1 MKILFAASEALPF
14 IKVGGLGDVMGAL
27 PKELVKK
34 GVDAR
39 VVIPMYSVMSQE
51 MRDQCKF
58 EKFFYFSLGWRSCYC
73 GIFSAQANG
82 VTYYLIDNEQYFKR
96 GGTYGEFDDA
106 ERFAYFSKAVLEIL
120 PHIDFFP
127 DIIHANDWHTALVP
141 VYLDTQYRSLPGYG
155 SIKTVFSIHN
165 IEFQGKYGL
174 DTLGSVFA
182 LPPDWESVVEHDG
195 CLNLMKGAI
204 ERANAVNTV
213 SETYANE
220 ILDPYFSFGLDTI
233 LRPRRY
239 KLSGIVN
246 GIDVK
251 AFDPATDPAIAVNYD
266 IDTRADK
273 VENKLALQKELGLA
287 VDPDIPMIGMVGR
300 LTSQKGIDLMYPIM
314 EELMKHEVQLVV
326 LGTGYAEIE
335 DFMRFCDA
343 AYHDKMR
350 AMITFS
356 SSMAQKIY
364 SGADL
369 FLMPS
374 KSEPC
379 GLAQLIS
386 MRYGTIPVVHAVGG
400 LKDTVV
406 PYNPAEG
413 TGNGVNFQSY
423 NAWDMYDAI
432 MRGIAIWSDPEER
445 DQIMLNGMSGD
456 YSWDVSADKYLKL
469 YESVL

>member
-1 MKILFAASEALPF
+1 MKILFAAAEASPF
-14 IKVGGLGDVMGAL
+14 IKVGGLGDVAGAL
-27 PKELVKK
+27 PKALVEK
-34 GVDAR
+34 GHDVR
-39 VVIPMYSVMSQE
+39 VVLPLYSSIKWE
-51 MRDQCKF
+51 MR
-58 EKFFYFSLGWRSCYC
+58 EKCQYIKYFYFMHGWRNCYC
-73 GIFSAQANG
+73 GIFEANIDG
-82 VTYYLIDNEQYFKR
+82 VIYYLVDNEYYFKR
-96 GGTYGEFDDA
+96 RAPYGEFDDG
-106 ERFAYFSKAVLEIL
+106 ERFAFFSRAVLEIL
-120 PHIDFFP
+120 PQVDFFP
-127 DIIHANDWHTALVP
+127 DIIHCNDWHTAAVP
-141 VYLDTQYRSLPGYG
+141 VYLDAQYRWRDGYEY
-155 SIKTVFSIHN
+155 IRTVFSIHN

-406 PYNPAEG
+406 PFDAETG
-413 TGNGVNFQSY
+413 KGNGVNFQSF
-423 NAWDMYDAI
+423 NATDMLDAI
-432 MRGIAIWSDPEER
+432 KRAIAIWQNKEQR
-445 DQIMLNGMSGD
+445 KTIMSNAMSGD
-456 YSWDVSADKYLKL
+456 YSWKASAEEYCKL
-469 YESVL
+469 YESL

>member
-1 MKILFAASEALPF
+1 MKILFAAAEASPF
-14 IKVGGLGDVMGAL
+14 IKVGGLGDVAGAL
-27 PKELVKK
+27 QKALVEK
-34 GVDAR
+34 GHDVR
-39 VVIPMYSVMSQE
+39 VVLPLYSSIKWE
-51 MRDQCKF
+51 MR
-58 EKFFYFSLGWRSCYC
+58 EKCQYIKYFYFMHGWRNCYC
-73 GIFSAQANG
+73 GIFEANIDG
-82 VTYYLIDNEQYFKR
+82 VIYYLVDNEYYFKR
-96 GGTYGEFDDA
+96 RAPYGEFDDG
-106 ERFAYFSKAVLEIL
+106 ERFAFFSRAVLEIL
-120 PHIDFFP
+120 PQVDFFP
-127 DIIHANDWHTALVP
+127 DIIHCNDWHTAAVP
-141 VYLDTQYRSLPGYG
+141 VYLDAQYRWRDGYEY
-155 SIKTVFSIHN
+155 IRTVFSIHN

-445 DQIMLNGMSGD
+445 DQIMVNGMSGD

>member
-1 MKILFAASEALPF
+1 MKILFAAAEASPF
-14 IKVGGLGDVMGAL
+14 IKVGGLGDVAGAL
-27 PKELVKK
+27 PKALVEK
-34 GVDAR
+34 GHDVR
-39 VVIPMYSVMSQE
+39 VVLPLYSSIKWE
-51 MRDQCKF
+51 MR
-58 EKFFYFSLGWRSCYC
+58 EKCQYIKYFYFMHGWRNCYC
-73 GIFSAQANG
+73 GIFEANIDG
-82 VTYYLIDNEQYFKR
+82 VIYYLVDNEYYFKR
-96 GGTYGEFDDA
+96 RAPYGEFDDG
-106 ERFAYFSKAVLEIL
+106 ERFAFFSRAVLEIL
-120 PHIDFFP
+120 PQVDFFP
-127 DIIHANDWHTALVP
+127 DIIHCNDWHTAAVP
-141 VYLDTQYRSLPGYG
+141 VYLDAQYRWRDGYEY
-155 SIKTVFSIHN
+155 IRTVFSIHN

-266 IDTRADK
+266 INTRADK

>member
-1 MKILFAASEALPF
+1 MKILFAAAEASPF
-14 IKVGGLGDVMGAL
+14 IKVGGLGDVAGAL
-27 PKELVKK
+27 PKALVEK
-34 GVDAR
+34 GHDVR
-39 VVIPMYSVMSQE
+39 VVLPLYSSIKWE
-51 MRDQCKF
+51 MR
-58 EKFFYFSLGWRSCYC
+58 EKCQYIKYFYFMHGWRNCYC
-73 GIFSAQANG
+73 GIFEANIDG
-82 VTYYLIDNEQYFKR
+82 VIYYLVDNEYYFKR
-96 GGTYGEFDDA
+96 RAPYGEFDDG
-106 ERFAYFSKAVLEIL
+106 ERFAFFSRAVLEIL
-120 PHIDFFP
+120 PQVDFFP
-127 DIIHANDWHTALVP
+127 DIIHCNDWHTAAVP
-141 VYLDTQYRSLPGYG
+141 VYLDAQYRWRDGYEY
-155 SIKTVFSIHN
+155 IRTVFSIHN

-273 VENKLALQKELGLA
+273 VEKKLALQKELGLA

-445 DQIMLNGMSGD
+445 DQIMVNGMSGD

>member
-1 MKILFAASEALPF
+1 MKILFAAAEASPF
-14 IKVGGLGDVMGAL
+14 IKVGGLGDVAGAL
-27 PKELVKK
+27 PKALVEK
-34 GVDAR
+34 GHDVR
-39 VVIPMYSVMSQE
+39 VVLPLYSSIKWE
-51 MRDQCKF
+51 MR
-58 EKFFYFSLGWRSCYC
+58 EKCQYIKYFYFMHGWRNCYC
-73 GIFSAQANG
+73 GIFEANIDG
-82 VTYYLIDNEQYFKR
+82 VIYYLVDNEYYFKR
-96 GGTYGEFDDA
+96 RAPYGEFDDG
-106 ERFAYFSKAVLEIL
+106 ERFAFFSRAVLEIL
-120 PHIDFFP
+120 PQVDFFP
-127 DIIHANDWHTALVP
+127 DIIHCNDWHTAAVP
-141 VYLDTQYRSLPGYG
+141 VYLDAQYRWRDGYEY
-155 SIKTVFSIHN
+155 IRTVFSIHN

-287 VDPDIPMIGMVGR
+287 VDPDIPMIGMVWR
-300 LTSQKGIDLMYPIM
+300 LTSQNGIDLMYPIM

-445 DQIMLNGMSGD
+445 DQIMVNGMSWD

>member
-1 MKILFAASEALPF
+1 MKILFAAAEASPF
-14 IKVGGLGDVMGAL
+14 IKVGGLGDVAGAL
-27 PKELVKK
+27 PKALVEK
-34 GVDAR
+34 GHDVR
-39 VVIPMYSVMSQE
+39 VVLPLYSSIKWE
-51 MRDQCKF
+51 MR
-58 EKFFYFSLGWRSCYC
+58 EKCQYIKYFYFMHGWRNCYC
-73 GIFSAQANG
+73 GIFEANIDG
-82 VTYYLIDNEQYFKR
+82 VIYYLVDNEYYFKR
-96 GGTYGEFDDA
+96 RAPYGEFDDG
-106 ERFAYFSKAVLEIL
+106 ERFAFFSRAVLEIL
-120 PHIDFFP
+120 PQVDFFP
-127 DIIHANDWHTALVP
+127 DIIHCNDWHTAAVP
-141 VYLDTQYRSLPGYG
+141 VYLDAQYRWRDGYEY
-155 SIKTVFSIHN
+155 IRTVFSIHN

-251 AFDPATDPAIAVNYD
+251 AFDPATDPAIAVNYY

>member
-1 MKILFAASEALPF
+1 MKILFAAAEASPF
-14 IKVGGLGDVMGAL
+14 IKVGGLGDVAGAL
-27 PKELVKK
+27 PKALVEK
-34 GVDAR
+34 GHDVR
-39 VVIPMYSVMSQE
+39 VVLPLYSSIKWE
-51 MRDQCKF
+51 MR
-58 EKFFYFSLGWRSCYC
+58 EKCQYIKYFYFMHGWRNCYC
-73 GIFSAQANG
+73 GIFEANIDG
-82 VTYYLIDNEQYFKR
+82 VIYYLVDNEYYFKR
-96 GGTYGEFDDA
+96 RAPYGEFDDG
-106 ERFAYFSKAVLEIL
+106 ERFAFFSRAVLEIL
-120 PHIDFFP
+120 PQVDFFP
-127 DIIHANDWHTALVP
+127 DIIHCNDWHTAAVP
-141 VYLDTQYRSLPGYG
+141 VYLDAQYRWLDGYEY
-155 SIKTVFSIHN
+155 IRTVFSIHN

>member
-1 MKILFAASEALPF
+1 MPS
-14 IKVGGLGDVMGAL
+14 
-27 PKELVKK
+27 
-34 GVDAR
+34 
-39 VVIPMYSVMSQE
+39 
-51 MRDQCKF
+51 
-58 EKFFYFSLGWRSCYC
+58 
-73 GIFSAQANG
+73 
-82 VTYYLIDNEQYFKR
+82 
-96 GGTYGEFDDA
+96 
-106 ERFAYFSKAVLEIL
+106 
-120 PHIDFFP
+120 
-127 DIIHANDWHTALVP
+127 
-141 VYLDTQYRSLPGYG
+141 
-155 SIKTVFSIHN
+155 
-165 IEFQGKYGL
+165 
-174 DTLGSVFA
+174 
-182 LPPDWESVVEHDG
+182 
-195 CLNLMKGAI
+195 
-204 ERANAVNTV
+204 
-213 SETYANE
+213 
-220 ILDPYFSFGLDTI
+220 
-233 LRPRRY
+233 RR
-239 KLSGIVN
+239 N
-246 GIDVK
+246 W
-251 AFDPATDPAIAVNYD
+251 A
-266 IDTRADK
+266 
-273 VENKLALQKELGLA
+273 LA

-386 MRYGTIPVVHAVGG
+386 MRYGTIPVVHRGQAASRTPSSPITPP
-400 LKDTVV
+400 KA
-406 PYNPAEG
+406 PATASTSSPTTPG
-413 TGNGVNFQSY
+413 ICTTRL
-423 NAWDMYDAI
+423 W
-432 MRGIAIWSDPEER
+432 RGIAIWSDPEER

>member
-1 MKILFAASEALPF
+1 MKILFAAAEASPF
-14 IKVGGLGDVMGAL
+14 IKVGGLGDVAGAL
-27 PKELVKK
+27 PKALVEK
-34 GVDAR
+34 GHDVR
-39 VVIPMYSVMSQE
+39 VVLPLYSSIKWE
-51 MRDQCKF
+51 MR
-58 EKFFYFSLGWRSCYC
+58 EKCQYIKYFYFMHGWRNCYC
-73 GIFSAQANG
+73 GIFEANIDG
-82 VTYYLIDNEQYFKR
+82 VIYYLVDNEYYFKR
-96 GGTYGEFDDA
+96 RAPYGEFDDG
-106 ERFAYFSKAVLEIL
+106 ERFAFFSRAVLEIL
-120 PHIDFFP
+120 PQVDFFP
-127 DIIHANDWHTALVP
+127 DIIHCNDWHTAAVP
-141 VYLDTQYRSLPGYG
+141 VYLDAQYRWRDGYEY
-155 SIKTVFSIHN
+155 IRTVFSIHN

-182 LPPDWESVVEHDG
+182 LPPGWESVVEHDG

-445 DQIMLNGMSGD
+445 DQIMVNGMSGD

>member
-1 MKILFAASEALPF
+1 MKILFAAAEASPF
-14 IKVGGLGDVMGAL
+14 IKVGGLGDVAGAL
-27 PKELVKK
+27 PKALVEK
-34 GVDAR
+34 GHDVR
-39 VVIPMYSVMSQE
+39 VVLPLYSSIKWE
-51 MRDQCKF
+51 MR
-58 EKFFYFSLGWRSCYC
+58 EKCQYIKYFYFMHGWRNCYC
-73 GIFSAQANG
+73 GIFEANIDG
-82 VTYYLIDNEQYFKR
+82 VIYYLVDNEYYFKR
-96 GGTYGEFDDA
+96 RAPYGEFDDG
-106 ERFAYFSKAVLEIL
+106 ERFAFFSRAVLEIL
-120 PHIDFFP
+120 PQVDFFP
-127 DIIHANDWHTALVP
+127 DIIHCNDWHTAAVP
-141 VYLDTQYRSLPGYG
+141 VYLDAQYRWRDGYEY
-155 SIKTVFSIHN
+155 IRPVFSIHN

>member
-1 MKILFAASEALPF
+1 MKILFAAAEASPF
-14 IKVGGLGDVMGAL
+14 IKVGGLGDVAGAL
-27 PKELVKK
+27 PKALVEK
-34 GVDAR
+34 GHDVR
-39 VVIPMYSVMSQE
+39 VVLPLYSSIKWE
-51 MRDQCKF
+51 MR
-58 EKFFYFSLGWRSCYC
+58 EKCQYIKYFYFMHGWRNCYC
-73 GIFSAQANG
+73 GIFEANIDG
-82 VTYYLIDNEQYFKR
+82 VIYYLVDNEYYFKR
-96 GGTYGEFDDA
+96 RAPYGEFDDG
-106 ERFAYFSKAVLEIL
+106 ERFAFFSRAVLEIL
-120 PHIDFFP
+120 PQVDFFP
-127 DIIHANDWHTALVP
+127 DIIHCNDWHTAAVP
-141 VYLDTQYRSLPGYG
+141 VYLDAQYRWRDGYEY
-155 SIKTVFSIHN
+155 IRTVFSIHN

>member
-1 MKILFAASEALPF
+1 MKILFAAAEASPF
-14 IKVGGLGDVMGAL
+14 IKVGGLGDVAGAL
-27 PKELVKK
+27 PKALVEK
-34 GVDAR
+34 GHDVR
-39 VVIPMYSVMSQE
+39 VVLPLYSSIKWE
-51 MRDQCKF
+51 MR
-58 EKFFYFSLGWRSCYC
+58 EKCQYIKYFYFMHGWRNCYC
-73 GIFSAQANG
+73 GIFEANIDG
-82 VTYYLIDNEQYFKR
+82 VIYYLVDNEYYFKR
-96 GGTYGEFDDA
+96 RAPYGEFDDG
-106 ERFAYFSKAVLEIL
+106 ERFAFFSRAVLEIL
-120 PHIDFFP
+120 PQVDFFP
-127 DIIHANDWHTALVP
+127 DIIHCNDWHTAAVP
-141 VYLDTQYRSLPGYG
+141 VYLDAQYRWRDGYEY
-155 SIKTVFSIHN
+155 SRTVFSIHN
-165 IEFQGKYGL
+165 LEFQGKYGL

>member
-1 MKILFAASEALPF
+1 MKILFAAAEASPF
-14 IKVGGLGDVMGAL
+14 IKVGGLGDVAGAL
-27 PKELVKK
+27 PKALVEK
-34 GVDAR
+34 GHDVR
-39 VVIPMYSVMSQE
+39 VVLPLYSSIKWE
-51 MRDQCKF
+51 MR
-58 EKFFYFSLGWRSCYC
+58 EKCQYIKYFYFMHGWRNCYC
-73 GIFSAQANG
+73 GIFEANIDG
-82 VTYYLIDNEQYFKR
+82 VIYYLVDNEYYFKR
-96 GGTYGEFDDA
+96 RAPYGEFDDG
-106 ERFAYFSKAVLEIL
+106 ERFAFFSRAVLEIL
-120 PHIDFFP
+120 PQVDFFP
-127 DIIHANDWHTALVP
+127 DIIHCDDWHTAAVP
-141 VYLDTQYRSLPGYG
+141 VYLDAQYRWRDGYEY
-155 SIKTVFSIHN
+155 IRTVFSIHN

>member
-1 MKILFAASEALPF
+1 MKILFAAAEASPF
-14 IKVGGLGDVMGAL
+14 IKVGGLGDVAGAL
-27 PKELVKK
+27 PKALVEK
-34 GVDAR
+34 GHDVR
-39 VVIPMYSVMSQE
+39 VVLPLYSSIKWE
-51 MRDQCKF
+51 MR
-58 EKFFYFSLGWRSCYC
+58 EKCQYIKYFYFMHGWRNCYC
-73 GIFSAQANG
+73 GIFEANIDG
-82 VTYYLIDNEQYFKR
+82 VIYYLVDNEYYFKR
-96 GGTYGEFDDA
+96 RAPYGEFDDG
-106 ERFAYFSKAVLEIL
+106 ERFAFFSRAVLEIL
-120 PHIDFFP
+120 PQVDFFP
-127 DIIHANDWHTALVP
+127 DIIHCNDWHTAAVP
-141 VYLDTQYRSLPGYG
+141 VYLDAQYRWRDGYEY
-155 SIKTVFSIHN
+155 IRTVFSIHN

-379 GLAQLIS
+379 GLAQMIS

>member
-1 MKILFAASEALPF
+1 MKILFAAAEAAPF
-14 IKVGGLGDVMGAL
+14 IKVGGLGDVAGAL
-27 PKELVKK
+27 PKALVEK
-34 GVDAR
+34 GHDVR
-39 VVIPMYSVMSQE
+39 VVLPLYSSIKWE
-51 MRDQCKF
+51 MR
-58 EKFFYFSLGWRSCYC
+58 EKCQYIKYFYFMHGWRNCYC
-73 GIFSAQANG
+73 GIFEANIDG
-82 VTYYLIDNEQYFKR
+82 VIYYLIDNEYYFKR
-96 GGTYGEFDDA
+96 RAPYGEFDDG
-106 ERFAYFSKAVLEIL
+106 ERFAFFSRAVLEIL
-120 PHIDFFP
+120 PQVDFFP
-127 DIIHANDWHTALVP
+127 DIIHCNDWHTAAVP
-141 VYLDTQYRSLPGYG
+141 VYLDAQYRWRDGYEY
-155 SIKTVFSIHN
+155 IRTVFSIHN

-251 AFDPATDPAIAVNYD
+251 KFDPATDPDLAVNYSLE
-266 IDTRADK
+266 TRADK

-356 SSMAQKIY
+356 ASMAQKIY
-364 SGADL
+364 AGADL

-400 LKDTVV
+400 LKDTVI

-423 NAWDMYDAI
+423 NPWDMYDAI
-432 MRGIAIWSDPEER
+432 NRALAIWRDPEER
-445 DQIMLNGMSGD
+445 DQIMVNGMSGD
-456 YSWDVSADKYLKL
+456 YSWDASAEKYLRL

>member
-1 MKILFAASEALPF
+1 MKILFAAAEASPF
-14 IKVGGLGDVMGAL
+14 IKVGGLGDVAGAL
-27 PKELVKK
+27 PKALVEK
-34 GVDAR
+34 GHDVR
-39 VVIPMYSVMSQE
+39 VVLPLYSSIKWE
-51 MRDQCKF
+51 MR
-58 EKFFYFSLGWRSCYC
+58 EKCQYIKYFYFMHGWRNCYC
-73 GIFSAQANG
+73 GIFEANIDG
-82 VTYYLIDNEQYFKR
+82 VIYYLVDNEYYFKR
-96 GGTYGEFDDA
+96 RAPYGEFDDG
-106 ERFAYFSKAVLEIL
+106 ERFAFFSRAVLEIL
-120 PHIDFFP
+120 PQVDFFP
-127 DIIHANDWHTALVP
+127 DIIHCNDWHTAAVP
-141 VYLDTQYRSLPGYG
+141 VYLDAQYRWRDGYEY
-155 SIKTVFSIHN
+155 IRTVFSIHN

-204 ERANAVNTV
+204 ERADAVNTV

-300 LTSQKGIDLMYPIM
+300 MTSQKGIDLMYPIM

-445 DQIMLNGMSGD
+445 DQIMVNGMSGD

>member
-1 MKILFAASEALPF
+1 MKILFAAAEASPF
-14 IKVGGLGDVMGAL
+14 IKVGGLGDVAGAL
-27 PKELVKK
+27 PKALVEK
-34 GVDAR
+34 GHDVR
-39 VVIPMYSVMSQE
+39 VVLPLYSSIKWE
-51 MRDQCKF
+51 MR
-58 EKFFYFSLGWRSCYC
+58 EKCQYIKYFYFMHGWRNCYC
-73 GIFSAQANG
+73 GIFEANIDG
-82 VTYYLIDNEQYFKR
+82 VIYYLVDNEYYFKR
-96 GGTYGEFDDA
+96 RAPYGEFDDG
-106 ERFAYFSKAVLEIL
+106 ERFAFFSRAVLEIL
-120 PHIDFFP
+120 PQVDFFP
-127 DIIHANDWHTALVP
+127 DIVHCNDWHTAAVP
-141 VYLDTQYRSLPGYG
+141 VYLDAQYRWRDGYEY
-155 SIKTVFSIHN
+155 IRTVFSIHN

>member
-1 MKILFAASEALPF
+1 MKILFAAAEASPF
-14 IKVGGLGDVMGAL
+14 IKVGGLGDVAGAL
-27 PKELVKK
+27 PKALVEK
-34 GVDAR
+34 GHDVR
-39 VVIPMYSVMSQE
+39 VVLPLYSSIKWE
-51 MRDQCKF
+51 MR
-58 EKFFYFSLGWRSCYC
+58 EKCQYIKYFYFMHGWRNCYC
-73 GIFSAQANG
+73 GIFEANIDG
-82 VTYYLIDNEQYFKR
+82 VIYYLVDNEYYFKR
-96 GGTYGEFDDA
+96 RAPYGEFDDG
-106 ERFAYFSKAVLEIL
+106 ERFAFFSRAVLEIL
-120 PHIDFFP
+120 PQVDFFP
-127 DIIHANDWHTALVP
+127 DIIHCNDWHTAAVP
-141 VYLDTQYRSLPGYG
+141 VYLDAQYRWRDGYEY
-155 SIKTVFSIHN
+155 IRTVFSIHN

-379 GLAQLIS
+379 GLAQRIS

>member
-1 MKILFAASEALPF
+1 MKILFAAAEASPF
-14 IKVGGLGDVMGAL
+14 IKVGGLGDVAGAL
-27 PKELVKK
+27 PKALVEK
-34 GVDAR
+34 GHDVR
-39 VVIPMYSVMSQE
+39 VVLPLYSSIKWE
-51 MRDQCKF
+51 MR
-58 EKFFYFSLGWRSCYC
+58 EKCQYIKYFYFMHGWRNCYC
-73 GIFSAQANG
+73 GIFEANIDG
-82 VTYYLIDNEQYFKR
+82 VIYYLVDNEYYFKR
-96 GGTYGEFDDA
+96 RAPYGEFDDG
-106 ERFAYFSKAVLEIL
+106 ERFAFFSRAVLEIL
-120 PHIDFFP
+120 PQVDFFP
-127 DIIHANDWHTALVP
+127 DIIHCNDWHTAAVP
-141 VYLDTQYRSLPGYG
+141 VYLDAQYRWRDGYEY
-155 SIKTVFSIHN
+155 IRTVFSIHN

-251 AFDPATDPAIAVNYD
+251 ACDPATDPAIAVNYD

>member
-1 MKILFAASEALPF
+1 MKILFAAAEASPF
-14 IKVGGLGDVMGAL
+14 IKVGGLGDVAGAL
-27 PKELVKK
+27 PKALVEK
-34 GVDAR
+34 GHDVR
-39 VVIPMYSVMSQE
+39 VVLPLYSSIKWE
-51 MRDQCKF
+51 MR
-58 EKFFYFSLGWRSCYC
+58 EKCQYIKYFYFMHGWRNCYC
-73 GIFSAQANG
+73 GIFEANIDG
-82 VTYYLIDNEQYFKR
+82 VIYYLVDNEYYFKR
-96 GGTYGEFDDA
+96 RAPYGEFDDG
-106 ERFAYFSKAVLEIL
+106 ERFAFFSRAVLEIL
-120 PHIDFFP
+120 PQVDFFP
-127 DIIHANDWHTALVP
+127 DIIHCNDWHTAAVP
-141 VYLDTQYRSLPGYG
+141 VYLDAQYRWRDGYEY
-155 SIKTVFSIHN
+155 IRTVFSIHN

-182 LPPDWESVVEHDG
+182 LPPDWESVVEHAV
-195 CLNLMKGAI
+195 CLNLMNGAI
-204 ERANAVNTV
+204 EQANAVNTV

-400 LKDTVV
+400 LKDAIV

>member
-1 MKILFAASEALPF
+1 MKILFAAAEASPF
-14 IKVGGLGDVMGAL
+14 IKVGGLGDVAGAL
-27 PKELVKK
+27 PKALVEK
-34 GVDAR
+34 GHDVR
-39 VVIPMYSVMSQE
+39 VVLPLYSSIKWE
-51 MRDQCKF
+51 MR
-58 EKFFYFSLGWRSCYC
+58 EKCQYIKYFYFMHGWRNCYC
-73 GIFSAQANG
+73 GIFEANIDG
-82 VTYYLIDNEQYFKR
+82 VIYYLVDNEYYFKR
-96 GGTYGEFDDA
+96 SAPYGEFDDG
-106 ERFAYFSKAVLEIL
+106 ERFAFFSRAVLEIL
-120 PHIDFFP
+120 PQVDFFP
-127 DIIHANDWHTALVP
+127 DIIHCNDWHTAAVP
-141 VYLDTQYRSLPGYG
+141 VYLDAQYRWRDGYEY
-155 SIKTVFSIHN
+155 IRTVFSIHN

>member
-1 MKILFAASEALPF
+1 MKILFAAAEASPF
-14 IKVGGLGDVMGAL
+14 IKVGGLGDVAGAL
-27 PKELVKK
+27 PKALVEK
-34 GVDAR
+34 GHDVR
-39 VVIPMYSVMSQE
+39 VVLPLYSSIKWE
-51 MRDQCKF
+51 MR
-58 EKFFYFSLGWRSCYC
+58 EKCQYIKYFYFMHGWRNCYC
-73 GIFSAQANG
+73 GIFEANIDG
-82 VTYYLIDNEQYFKR
+82 VIYYLVDNEYYFKR
-96 GGTYGEFDDA
+96 RAPYGEFDDG
-106 ERFAYFSKAVLEIL
+106 ERFAFFSRAVLEIL
-120 PHIDFFP
+120 PQVDFFP
-127 DIIHANDWHTALVP
+127 DIIHCNDWHTAAVP
-141 VYLDTQYRSLPGYG
+141 VYLDAQYRWRDGYEY
-155 SIKTVFSIHN
+155 IRTVFSIHN

-195 CLNLMKGAI
+195 CLNLRKGAI

-445 DQIMLNGMSGD
+445 DQIMVNGMSGD

>member
-1 MKILFAASEALPF
+1 MKILFAAAEASPF
-14 IKVGGLGDVMGAL
+14 IKVGGLGDVAGAL
-27 PKELVKK
+27 PKALVEK
-34 GVDAR
+34 GHDVR
-39 VVIPMYSVMSQE
+39 VVLPLYSSIKWE
-51 MRDQCKF
+51 MR
-58 EKFFYFSLGWRSCYC
+58 EKCQYIKYFYFMHGWRNCYC
-73 GIFSAQANG
+73 GIFEANIDG
-82 VTYYLIDNEQYFKR
+82 VIYYLVDNEYYFKR
-96 GGTYGEFDDA
+96 RAPYGEFDDG
-106 ERFAYFSKAVLEIL
+106 ERFAFFSRAVLEIL
-120 PHIDFFP
+120 PQVDFFP
-127 DIIHANDWHTALVP
+127 DIIHCNDWHTAAVP
-141 VYLDTQYRSLPGYG
+141 VYLDAQYRWRDGYEY
-155 SIKTVFSIHN
+155 IRTVFSIHN

-251 AFDPATDPAIAVNYD
+251 KFDPATDPDLAVNYSLE
-266 IDTRADK
+266 TRADK

-356 SSMAQKIY
+356 ASMAQKIY
-364 SGADL
+364 GGADL

-423 NAWDMYDAI
+423 NSWDMYDAI
-432 MRGIAIWSDPEER
+432 MRAIAIWSDPDER
-445 DQIMLNGMSGD
+445 DQIMVNGMSGD
-456 YSWDVSADKYLKL
+456 YSWDVSADKYIKL

>member
-1 MKILFAASEALPF
+1 MKILFAAAEASPF
-14 IKVGGLGDVMGAL
+14 IKVGGLGDVAGAL
-27 PKELVKK
+27 PKALVEK
-34 GVDAR
+34 GHDVR
-39 VVIPMYSVMSQE
+39 VVLPLYSSIKWE
-51 MRDQCKF
+51 MR
-58 EKFFYFSLGWRSCYC
+58 EKCQYLKYFYFMHGWRNCYC
-73 GIFSAQANG
+73 GIFEANIDG
-82 VTYYLIDNEQYFKR
+82 VVYYLIDNEYYFKR
-96 GGTYGEFDDA
+96 RAPYGEFDDG
-106 ERFAYFSKAVLEIL
+106 ERFAFFSRAVLEIL
-120 PHIDFFP
+120 PQVDFIP
-127 DIIHANDWHTALVP
+127 DIIHCNDWHTAAVP
-141 VYLDTQYRSLPGYG
+141 VYLDAQYRWREGYEY
-155 SIKTVFSIHN
+155 IRTIFSIHN

-220 ILDPYFSFGLDTI
+220 ILDPYFSFGLDSI

-266 IDTRADK
+266 IKTRADK
-273 VENKLALQKELGLA
+273 VENKLALQQELGLR
-287 VDPDIPMIGMVGR
+287 VDPDVPMIGMVGR
-300 LTSQKGIDLMYPIM
+300 LTPQKGIDLMYPVM
-314 EELMKHEVQLVV
+314 EELMKQDVQLVV

-343 AYHDKMR
+343 VYHDKMR

-356 SSMAQKIY
+356 ASMAQKIY

-379 GLAQLIS
+379 GLAQMIS

-400 LKDTVV
+400 LKDTVI
-406 PYNPAEG
+406 PFNPMEG

-432 MRGIAIWSDPEER
+432 MRAVEIWRDPDQR
-445 DQIMLNGMSGD
+445 DQIMVNGMSGD

-469 YESVL
+469 YQSVL

>member
-1 MKILFAASEALPF
+1 MKILFAAAEASPF
-14 IKVGGLGDVMGAL
+14 IKVGGLGDVAGAL
-27 PKELVKK
+27 PKALVEK
-34 GVDAR
+34 GHDVR
-39 VVIPMYSVMSQE
+39 VVLPLYSSIKWE
-51 MRDQCKF
+51 MR
-58 EKFFYFSLGWRSCYC
+58 EKCQYIQYFYFMHGWRNCYC
-73 GIFSAQANG
+73 GIFEANIDG
-82 VTYYLIDNEQYFKR
+82 VIYYLVDNEYYFKR
-96 GGTYGEFDDA
+96 RAPYGEFDDG
-106 ERFAYFSKAVLEIL
+106 ERFAFFSRAVLEIL
-120 PHIDFFP
+120 PQVDFFP
-127 DIIHANDWHTALVP
+127 DIIHCNDWHTAAVP
-141 VYLDTQYRSLPGYG
+141 VYLDAQYRWRDGYEY
-155 SIKTVFSIHN
+155 IRTVFSIHN

-445 DQIMLNGMSGD
+445 DQIMVNGMSGD

>member
-1 MKILFAASEALPF
+1 MKILFAAAEASPF
-14 IKVGGLGDVMGAL
+14 IKVGGLGDVAGAL
-27 PKELVKK
+27 PKALVEK
-34 GVDAR
+34 GHDVR
-39 VVIPMYSVMSQE
+39 VVLPLYSSIKWE
-51 MRDQCKF
+51 MR
-58 EKFFYFSLGWRSCYC
+58 EKCQYIKYFYFMHGWRNCYC
-73 GIFSAQANG
+73 GIFEANIDG
-82 VTYYLIDNEQYFKR
+82 VIYYLVDNEYYFKR
-96 GGTYGEFDDA
+96 RAPYGEFDDG
-106 ERFAYFSKAVLEIL
+106 ERFAFFSRAVLEIL
-120 PHIDFFP
+120 PQVDFFP
-127 DIIHANDWHTALVP
+127 DIIHCNDWHTAAVP
-141 VYLDTQYRSLPGYG
+141 VYLDAQYRWRDGYEY
-155 SIKTVFSIHN
+155 IRTVFSIHN

-445 DQIMLNGMSGD
+445 DQIMVNGMSGD

>member
-1 MKILFAASEALPF
+1 
-14 IKVGGLGDVMGAL
+14 
-27 PKELVKK
+27 
-34 GVDAR
+34 
-39 VVIPMYSVMSQE
+39 
-51 MRDQCKF
+51 
-58 EKFFYFSLGWRSCYC
+58 
-73 GIFSAQANG
+73 
-82 VTYYLIDNEQYFKR
+82 
-96 GGTYGEFDDA
+96 
-106 ERFAYFSKAVLEIL
+106 
-120 PHIDFFP
+120 
-127 DIIHANDWHTALVP
+127 
-141 VYLDTQYRSLPGYG
+141 
-155 SIKTVFSIHN
+155 
-165 IEFQGKYGL
+165 
-174 DTLGSVFA
+174 
-182 LPPDWESVVEHDG
+182 
-195 CLNLMKGAI
+195 MKGAI

-386 MRYGTIPVVHAVGG
+386 MRYGTIPDVHAVGG
-400 LKDTVV
+400 LKDTVDT
-406 PYNPAEG
+406 YNPAEG

-423 NAWDMYDAI
+423 NAWHMYDAI

>member
-1 MKILFAASEALPF
+1 MKILFAAAEASPF
-14 IKVGGLGDVMGAL
+14 IKVGGLGDVAGAL
-27 PKELVKK
+27 PKALVEK
-34 GVDAR
+34 GHDVR
-39 VVIPMYSVMSQE
+39 VVLPLYSSIKWE
-51 MRDQCKF
+51 MR
-58 EKFFYFSLGWRSCYC
+58 EKCQYIKYFYFMHGWRNCYC
-73 GIFSAQANG
+73 GIFEANIDG
-82 VTYYLIDNEQYFKR
+82 VIYYLVDNEYYFKR
-96 GGTYGEFDDA
+96 RAPYGEFDDG
-106 ERFAYFSKAVLEIL
+106 ERFAFFSRAVLEIL
-120 PHIDFFP
+120 PQVDFFP
-127 DIIHANDWHTALVP
+127 DIIHCNDWHTAAVP
-141 VYLDTQYRSLPGYG
+141 VYLDAQYRWRDGYEY
-155 SIKTVFSIHN
+155 IRTVFSIHN

-273 VENKLALQKELGLA
+273 VENKLALRKELGLA